1 MTDDEIRARLGDAMD
16 GLTSAWAAIETV
28 LVELR
33 DRELRADMPDAGTL
47 NRPVTC
53 DSGKNLPGT
62 FAWWV
67 KHNSGTPSIQERP
80 Y

>member
-1 MTDDEIRARLGDAMD
+1 MTDDEMRAKLGDAMD

-33 DRELRADMPDAGTL
+33 DRELRAEAKLNHPAGSERAARIMERVEL
-47 NRPVTC
+47 EKESER
-53 DSGKNLPGT
+53 
-62 FAWWV
+62 
-67 KHNSGTPSIQERP
+67 QEARWQQSPPP

>member
-1 MTDDEIRARLGDAMD
+1 MTDDEMRAKLGDAMD

-33 DRELRADMPDAGTL
+33 DRELRAEALDASKQAHPAG
-47 NRPVTC
+47 
-53 DSGKNLPGT
+53 
-62 FAWWV
+62 W
-67 KHNSGTPSIQERP
+67 HTPSIEERP

>member
-1 MTDDEIRARLGDAMD
+1 MTDDEMRARLGDAMD

-33 DRELRADMPDAGTL
+33 DRELLAEQTQQHFAHSLDAWANDDAVMQAAKQAHPST
-47 NRPVTC
+47 
-53 DSGKNLPGT
+53 
-62 FAWWV
+62 
-67 KHNSGTPSIQERP
+67 GTPSIQERP